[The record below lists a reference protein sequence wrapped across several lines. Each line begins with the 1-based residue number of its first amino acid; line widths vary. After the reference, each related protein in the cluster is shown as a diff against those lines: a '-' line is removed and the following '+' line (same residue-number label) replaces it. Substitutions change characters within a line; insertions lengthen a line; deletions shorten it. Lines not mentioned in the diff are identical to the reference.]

1 MKGGT
6 KRIELRLYDEKRSQI
21 QLGDIIEFSKS
32 ENDKL
37 KAEVIG
43 LLRYNSFKDLF
54 EDFDISILA
63 DASMTKEELLNAI
76 SEFYTSEKQA
86 QYGVVGIR
94 LKLLQKKKIAPPKGE
109 ATRKKERKQET
120 ENSVQTAVLTAVISA
135 FSVRLLRRFESG
147 AAIMARRDTDT
158 PRR

>member
-1 MKGGT
+1 MKTHEMNLQPKYFDFMKDGT

-21 QLGDIIEFSKS
+21 ELGDIIEFSKS

-63 DASMTKEELLNAI
+63 DASMTKEELLGAL
-76 SEFYTSEKQA
+76 SEFYTLEMQA
-86 QYGVVGIR
+86 EYGVLGIR
-94 LKLLQKKKIAPPKGE
+94 L
-109 ATRKKERKQET
+109 
-120 ENSVQTAVLTAVISA
+120 
-135 FSVRLLRRFESG
+135 RLL
-147 AAIMARRDTDT
+147 
-158 PRR
+158 